1 MIRVVGTAG
10 HVDHGKS
17 ALVQALTGIHPDRL
31 KEEQERQMTIDLGFA
46 WMDLPDGTTVGW
58 VDVPGHRDFIEN
70 MLAGVTG
77 IDAAV
82 LVVAADEGVMPQTRE
97 HLAILDLLEVGRLLT
112 VVTKVD
118 LVEGDD
124 WIQLVEGEVRQVL
137 APTRFADSP
146 VVAVSCIRGTGLEQ
160 LTTTL
165 TALLKEVPPR
175 LDHGRPRLP
184 IDRAFTMQGFGTV
197 VTGTLADGRLAAGD
211 SVVVLPHGDSARV
224 RGLQT
229 HRKKVETALPGS
241 RVAANLVGVE
251 VGDVER
257 GDVVCRPGT
266 YTAGSLLDVQLRVL
280 ADAATD
286 VRHQQEVKLHIGAAE
301 RMAIVRLLE
310 GEGLKRGQTGAAQL
324 VLERPVV
331 ASRGDRF
338 IVRRPT
344 PGATLGGGVVL
355 DASPSRRYRRHDA
368 AAARRLQTLQGGT
381 SSDVIVEEAG
391 RGAPSTLKDLAR
403 AAGLEESAAGRAL
416 EDLVAEGRLVEIG
429 GSGPK
434 TWLERNHF
442 EALTSDWLADLKD
455 YHAAYPLRGGMPRE
469 ELRSRR
475 GLDPGEF
482 GSLIA
487 ELARRGLIH
496 EAGARLALPEHAPA
510 PGAGERQRLDQLLSR
525 FAAQP
530 ASPPSVQ
537 ECKED
542 LGAEL
547 FAFTMEAGILTQV
560 SEDVVFREVD
570 YQEFVARITRLLGQG
585 PATVSQIRDLLG
597 SSRKY
602 VLPLLEQLDRQGL
615 TVREGDERR
624 LARPSKSDVAS

>member
-46 WMDLPDGTTVGW
+46 WMDLPDGTTLGW

-97 HLAILDLLEVGRLLT
+97 HLAILDLLEVGRVLA

-118 LVEGDD
+118 LVEGED
-124 WIQLVEGEVRQVL
+124 WIHLVEGEVRQLL
-137 APTRFADSP
+137 APTRFADAP
-146 VVAVSCIRGTGLEQ
+146 VVAVSSIRGTGLEQ
-160 LTTTL
+160 LTTAL
-165 TALLKEVPPR
+165 MALLKEVPPR
-175 LDHGRPRLP
+175 SDQGRPRLP
-184 IDRAFTMQGFGTV
+184 VDRAFTMQGFGTV

-211 SVVVLPHGDSARV
+211 GVVVLPRGDSARV

-229 HRKKVETALPGS
+229 HRKRVETALPGS

-266 YTAGSLLDVQLRVL
+266 YSAGSLLDVQMRIL

-301 RMAIVRLLE
+301 RMAIVRFLD
-310 GEGLKRGQTGAAQL
+310 GEGLKRGQTGPAQL

-331 ASRGDRF
+331 AARGDRF

-368 AAARRLQTLQGGT
+368 AAARRLQTLQRGT
-381 SSDVIVEEAG
+381 ASDVIVEEAG
-391 RGAPSTLKDLAR
+391 RGAPTTLKDLAR
-403 AAGLEESAAGRAL
+403 VAGLEESAAGRAV
-416 EDLVAEGRLVEIG
+416 EDLVAQGRLVEIG

-434 TWLERNHF
+434 LWLERSRF
-442 EALTSDWLADLKD
+442 EGLTSDWLADLKD

-475 GLDPGEF
+475 SLDPGQF

-487 ELARRGLIH
+487 ELARRGLVR
-496 EAGARLALPEHAPA
+496 EAGARLALPDHTPA
-510 PGAGERQRLDQLLSR
+510 PGAGERQRLNQLLTR

-530 ASPPSVQ
+530 ASPPSSQ
-537 ECKED
+537 ECRED

-547 FAFTMEAGILTQV
+547 FAFALEAGILTQV
-560 SEDVVFREVD
+560 SEDVVFREAD
-570 YQEFVARITRLLGQG
+570 YQEFVARITSLLGQG
-585 PATVSQIRDLLG
+585 PATVSQVRDLLG

-602 VLPLLEQLDRQGL
+602 VLALLEHLDRRGL

-624 LARPSKSDVAS
+624 LARPSASDAAS

>member
-1 MIRVVGTAG
+1 
-10 HVDHGKS
+10 
-17 ALVQALTGIHPDRL
+17 
-31 KEEQERQMTIDLGFA
+31 
-46 WMDLPDGTTVGW
+46 
-58 VDVPGHRDFIEN
+58 
-70 MLAGVTG
+70 
-77 IDAAV
+77 
-82 LVVAADEGVMPQTRE
+82 VMPQTRE
-97 HLAILDLLEVGRLLT
+97 HLAILDLLEVRRVLT

-124 WIQLVEGEVRQVL
+124 WIQLVEGELRQVL
-137 APTRFADSP
+137 APTRFADAP
-146 VVAVSCIRGTGLEQ
+146 VVAVSSVRGTGLGE
-160 LTTTL
+160 LTTAL
-165 TALLKEVPPR
+165 AALLKEVPPR
-175 LDHGRPRLP
+175 PDQGRPRLP
-184 IDRAFTMQGFGTV
+184 VDRAFTMQGFGTV

-211 SVVVLPHGDSARV
+211 NVVVLPRGDRARV

-229 HRKKVETALPGS
+229 HRKGVDTALPGS

-251 VGDVER
+251 VGDIER
-257 GDVVCRPGT
+257 GDVVCRPGS
-266 YTAGSLLDVQLRVL
+266 YTAGSLLDVQMRVL
-280 ADAATD
+280 ADAATE

-331 ASRGDRF
+331 AARGDRF

-368 AAARRLQTLQGGT
+368 AAVRRLQTLQGGT
-381 SSDVIVEEAG
+381 SSDVMVEEAR

-403 AAGLEESAAGRAL
+403 AAGLAESAAGRAI
-416 EDLVAEGRLVEIG
+416 EDLVEQGRLVEVG

-434 TWLERNHF
+434 RWLERSRF
-442 EALTSDWLADLKD
+442 EALTVDWLADLRD
-455 YHAAYPLRGGMPRE
+455 YHAAFPLRGGMPRE

-475 GLDPGEF
+475 GLDSAEF
-482 GSLIA
+482 ASLIG
-487 ELARRGLIH
+487 ELVRRGLVR
-496 EAGARLALPEHAPA
+496 EAGAHLALPEHVPA
-510 PGAGERQRLDQLLSR
+510 PEAGERQRLDRLLSR

-537 ECKED
+537 ECREE
-542 LGAEL
+542 LEAEL
-547 FAFTMEAGILTQV
+547 YAFALEAGTLTQV
-560 SEDVVFREVD
+560 SEDVVFRAAD
-570 YQEFVARITRLLGQG
+570 YQEFVARITGLLGQG

-602 VLPLLEQLDRQGL
+602 VLALLEHLDRQGL

-624 LARPSKSDVAS
+624 LARPSVSHPST